1 MQSFDSETKRLNEI
15 IGMKDR
21 MVETL
26 TLENTKGKETLLDIT
41 KSYESRIHR
50 LANDKNNLMEQVEK
64 YMAQISNLEIQLDSE
79 MMARKT

>member
-21 MVETL
+21 MVEAL
-26 TLENTKGKETLLDIT
+26 TLENTKGKESLLDIT
-41 KSYESRIHR
+41 KSYESRIHS

-64 YMAQISNLEIQLDSE
+64 YMAQISSL
-79 MMARKT
+79 